1 MGKIASV
8 KWPNVLFGS
17 LYIEPSRNGIYKSKE
32 FHGEGVK
39 IVNMGELFAYDTISD
54 QEMNRLKLNESELS
68 RFGLNDGDLLFGRR
82 SLVESGAGKCSIV
95 ENLPESTTFESSII
109 RVKINQ
115 MQNNPRFYYYWFKS
129 HYGRAKIKSIV
140 TGTNVKGITGNN
152 LKNINVIHPE
162 FRVQTSI
169 VAILTAYDYLIEN
182 NRHRIQLLEEA
193 ARLLYREWFVRLRFP
208 GHEHTRMIDGLP
220 EGWEE
225 KTAYDVMEIC
235 SGGTPRTD
243 NQEYWNG
250 EIPFFTPKDVKD
262 QIYSWITEK
271 NITDIGLRNC
281 NSKLYP
287 KDTIFITARGTV
299 GKICFAQTDMA
310 MNQSCYALISRKPL
324 NQYFL
329 FFALK
334 DSISQFKS
342 RAVGAVFD
350 AIVIDTFKMIP
361 FTMPAKHLIEEFTL
375 QVTPNIRQIDNL
387 IQQNHKLKEARDLL
401 LPRLMNGVIPV

>member
-1 MGKIASV
+1 
-8 KWPNVLFGS
+8 
-17 LYIEPSRNGIYKSKE
+17 
-32 FHGEGVK
+32 
-39 IVNMGELFAYDTISD
+39 
-54 QEMNRLKLNESELS
+54 
-68 RFGLNDGDLLFGRR
+68 
-82 SLVESGAGKCSIV
+82 
-95 ENLPESTTFESSII
+95 
-109 RVKINQ
+109 
-115 MQNNPRFYYYWFKS
+115 
-129 HYGRAKIKSIV
+129 
-140 TGTNVKGITGNN
+140 
-152 LKNINVIHPE
+152 
-162 FRVQTSI
+162 
-169 VAILTAYDYLIEN
+169 
-182 NRHRIQLLEEA
+182 
-193 ARLLYREWFVRLRFP
+193 
-208 GHEHTRMIDGLP
+208 MIDGLP